1 MRVPWFNWR
10 AAGRDEDVSRTAC
23 CVRRERTA
31 DEIALSLRMIPL
43 YRVQLLSRAADAP
56 LARWRSPDGRAMLA
70 QLLGAERA
78 ERALRDITELGVAVI
93 AVCPLELAEHYYDE
107 LTRLAL
113 PCAIQPA

>member
-10 AAGRDEDVSRTAC
+10 AIGRDEEISRTAC
-23 CVRRERTA
+23 GAQRERTA

-56 LARWRSPDGRAMLA
+56 LTRWWSPEGRAMLA
-70 QLLGAERA
+70 QLLGSERA

-93 AVCPLELAEHYYDE
+93 AVCPRELAEHYYDE